1 MIARLL
7 VALIALYQRLVSPL
21 LGPACRFHPTC
32 SCYAAASVERFGVA
46 RGLWL
51 GVRRI
56 ARCHPWHPGGH
67 DPVPEAALP
76 ASLRPSSGSR

>member
-7 VALIALYQRLVSPL
+7 VALIGLYQRLVSPL
-21 LGPACRFHPTC
+21 VGPACRFHPTC
-32 SCYAAASVERFGVA
+32 SCYAAESITRFGA
-46 RGLWL
+46 LRGAWL
-51 GVRRI
+51 GARRI

-76 ASLRPSSGSR
+76 NTARRVADLG